1 MLRNG
6 QRFEWW
12 LGWTLPALALIVLAS
27 PVQAGQAGN
36 LQPVGKLLI
45 ELDAETS
52 QFRLDDGDPATPDPV
67 QLIFD
72 QKIIKWFVR
81 VGTVAILA
89 NLLLAILA
97 PLGAALFSPEG
108 AAIPHP

>member
-1 MLRNG
+1 MVSFSDFAHAALNQLAITAVGFAAIHATAWIARATVNS
-6 QRFEWW
+6 
-12 LGWTLPALALIVLAS
+12 LPPEYAE
-27 PVQAGQAGN
+27 PV
-36 LQPVGKLLI
+36 
-45 ELDAETS
+45 
-52 QFRLDDGDPATPDPV
+52 
-67 QLIFD
+67 D